1 MPDTRKTMALIDRH
15 TRGVYVIAATPFA
28 DDGALD
34 LTSIARLVDYY
45 AERGC
50 DGMTVLGVMGEA
62 PKLTPEESRT
72 ALARFLARAGRMP
85 VIAGVSAAGLDA
97 LASLATFAMDKGAA
111 GVMVAPIP
119 TLTTEDTVANYYA
132 AVCAALGPDIPVC
145 FQDYPQL
152 TGVKVSAAT
161 ILKLTRDH
169 PQIVML
175 KHEDCPGLTK
185 LSTVRAAEPRMSIL
199 CGNGGLYLP
208 QEMQRGA
215 DGAMTGFAYPEMLV
229 GVVHKHLAGDVDGAE
244 DLFDAWL
251 PLVKHE
257 QQPGIG
263 LAIRKETLKRRGAI
277 ASAKVRAPGPRLS
290 PADLAELD
298 RLVKRTEARVAAL
311 GVKLAA

>member
-1 MPDTRKTMALIDRH
+1 MALIDRH

-28 DDGALD
+28 EDGELD
-34 LTSIARLVDYY
+34 LSSIDSLVDYY

-72 ALARFLARAGRMP
+72 ALARFIARAGKMP
-85 VIAGVSAAGLDA
+85 VIAGVSAAGIDA
-97 LASLATFAMDKGAA
+97 LASLARFAMDKGAA

-119 TLTTEDTVANYYA
+119 TLSTEDTVANYYA

-185 LSTVRAAEPRMSIL
+185 LSAVRADSEKNGGPRMSIL

-229 GVVHKHLAGDVDGAE
+229 GVVHRHLVGDVDGAE

-251 PLVKHE
+251 PLIRHE

-263 LAIRKETLKRRGAI
+263 LAIRKETLRRRGAI

-290 PADLAELD
+290 AADLAELD

-311 GVKLAA
+311 GGKLAA

>member
-1 MPDTRKTMALIDRH
+1 MTLIDRT

-28 DDGALD
+28 EDGSLD
-34 LTSIARLVDYY
+34 LASIDSLVDYY
-45 AERGC
+45 AARGA
-50 DGMTVLGVMGEA
+50 DGMTILGVMGEA
-62 PKLTPEESRT
+62 PKLTPEESR
-72 ALARFLARAGRMP
+72 AAVSRFLSRAGGMP
-85 VIAGVSAAGLDA
+85 VIVGVSSPSTDA
-97 LASLATFAMDKGAA
+97 LAGLGAFAMDAGAA

-119 TLTTEDTVANYYA
+119 SLSTEDTVATYYA
-132 AVCAALGPDIPVC
+132 AVCAALGPDVPVC

-175 KHEDCPGLTK
+175 KHEDCPGLAK
-185 LSTVRAAEPRMSIL
+185 LSAVRAAEPRMSIL

-208 QEMQRGA
+208 QELQRGA
-215 DGAMTGFAYPEMLV
+215 DGAMTGFAYPEMLS
-229 GVVHKHLAGDVDGAE
+229 GVVHRHLKGDADGAE

-251 PLVKHE
+251 PLIRHE

-263 LAIRKETLKRRGAI
+263 LAIRKEVLRRRGAI
-277 ASAKVRAPGPRLS
+277 ASSRVRAPGPRLS

-298 RLVKRTEARVAAL
+298 RLIARTEARVRGL
-311 GVKLAA
+311 GERLAA

>member
-1 MPDTRKTMALIDRH
+1 MPLIDRH
-15 TRGVYVIAATPFA
+15 TRGVYVIAATPFTEA
-28 DDGALD
+28 GALD
-34 LTSIARLVDYY
+34 LGSIDSLVDYY
-45 AERGC
+45 AARGA

-62 PKLTPEESRT
+62 PKLTPEESR
-72 ALARFLARAGRMP
+72 AAIERFIARAGAMP
-85 VIAGVSAAGLDA
+85 VIVGVSAAGMDA
-97 LASLATFAMDKGAA
+97 LAGLATFAMDRGAA

-119 TLTTEDTVANYYA
+119 SLTTEDTVANYYA
-132 AVCAALGPDIPVC
+132 AVCAALGPDVPVC

-185 LSTVRAAEPRMSIL
+185 LSAVRADSEKNGGPRMSIL

-229 GVVHKHLAGDVDGAE
+229 GVVGRHLAGDADGAE

-263 LAIRKETLKRRGAI
+263 LAIRKEVLRRRGAI
-277 ASAKVRAPGPRLS
+277 ASSKVRAPGPRLS
-290 PADLAELD
+290 AADLAELD
-298 RLVKRTEARVAAL
+298 RLIDRTLARVRAMGEEIAA
-311 GVKLAA
+311 